1 MPLGSSRERRGME
14 GGAAGIIRG
23 VGSERA
29 VEAGVSNSAHRIV
42 STTTECRR
50 APCWLLSSSDSLA
63 RAAPL
68 ACADCSGIECS
79 CCDSPA
85 GALFACPLLLLPAL
99 PLPLLLL
106 VLIVLPRERPRFCAG
121 TNVTPPSLNCQP
133 DAAEG
138 PELSECRLIR
148 DSRLSRPQTT
158 VSACELMVFHF

>member
-1 MPLGSSRERRGME
+1 ME

-99 PLPLLLL
+99 PLPLLL
-106 VLIVLPRERPRFCAG
+106 VLAVLPRERPRLGAG

-148 DSRLSRPQTT
+148 DSRLIRKTTQAT
-158 VSACELMVFHF
+158 VSDCELMVFHF